1 MDAQDAHQNQGHG
14 QSEVETVQVAG
25 SHDENVI
32 PAPTAAPIIFA
43 FGTTLLFAG
52 LVTNWFVSAVGAV
65 CIAKGVIG
73 WWFDVLPRESV
84 EQIPDECYELIDTG
98 PEPEEASRHLDSSTP
113 GRVVLPVEIPRVRS
127 GIYGGLAGAVA
138 MAVVA
143 LVRGAINYTIWMP
156 VNLLAA
162 MVLSS
167 YNTADAEVLGQFS
180 VAGLFTALGIH
191 LSMSIMV
198 GLVLAMVMPMAI
210 KFPRVFSIFIAPLVW
225 SLVTYAAM
233 GVLDPTLEK
242 WVNWYWFVG
251 SQVAFGAV
259 AGFVIARSER
269 IETIQFLTSAER
281 MNLEQ
286 TRQRDGGGAQ

>member
-1 MDAQDAHQNQGHG
+1 M
-14 QSEVETVQVAG
+14 
-25 SHDENVI
+25 
-32 PAPTAAPIIFA
+32 
-43 FGTTLLFAG
+43 L
-52 LVTNWFVSAVGAV
+52 
-65 CIAKGVIG
+65 G

-84 EQIPDECYELIDTG
+84 EEIPDECYELIDTG
-98 PEPEEASRHLDSSTP
+98 PEPDEASKHLVPSTP

-127 GIYGGLAGAVA
+127 GVIGGLAGGIA

-143 LVRGAINYTIWMP
+143 LVWGAINYTIWMP

-167 YNTADAEVLGQFS
+167 FNTMEASSLEQFS
-180 VAGLFTALGIH
+180 VAGLFTALGIQ

-198 GLVLAMVMPMAI
+198 GLVLAMIMPMAI
-210 KFPRVFSIFIAPLVW
+210 KFPRIFSIIVAPLTW
-225 SLVTYAAM
+225 SLITYAAI
-233 GVLDPTLEK
+233 GVLDPTLER

-259 AGFVIARSER
+259 AGFFIARSER

-281 MNLEQ
+281 MDLER
-286 TRQRDGGGAQ
+286 TRQHGDGGGQ

>member
-1 MDAQDAHQNQGHG
+1 MNAQDSHHNPDHT
-14 QSEVETVQVAG
+14 QSEVETVEVVGA
-25 SHDENVI
+25 HTANVI
-32 PAPTAAPIIFA
+32 PAPTSAPIIFA

-52 LVTNWFVSAVGAV
+52 LVTNWFVSVVGAV
-65 CIAKGVIG
+65 CIAKGVLG

-84 EQIPDECYELIDTG
+84 EEIPDECYELIDTG
-98 PEPEEASRHLDSSTP
+98 PEPDEASKHLVPSTP

-127 GIYGGLAGAVA
+127 GVIGGLAGGIA

-143 LVRGAINYTIWMP
+143 LVWGAINYTIWMP

-167 YNTADAEVLGQFS
+167 FNTMEASSLEQFS
-180 VAGLFTALGIH
+180 VAGLFTALGIQ

-198 GLVLAMVMPMAI
+198 GLVLAMIMPMAI
-210 KFPRVFSIFIAPLVW
+210 KFPRIFSIIVAPLTW
-225 SLVTYAAM
+225 SLITYAAI
-233 GVLDPTLEK
+233 GVLDPTLER

-259 AGFVIARSER
+259 AGFFIARSER

-281 MNLEQ
+281 MDLER
-286 TRQRDGGGAQ
+286 TRQHGDGGGQ